1 MFVWKMK
8 LSPRLKTAAV
18 IALLAVFTLLCVAS
32 AVGAHRERSGEQ
44 PAGASREDEQASRD
58 CLTRIGAEQAE
69 LLESSR
75 VTIPEEFDAV
85 YEEYNALQ
93 KRVGLDLSESRGWE
107 VLKSVYAVKNKK
119 ADYAVILAGN
129 GRVIGGH
136 LTDGEYGGEYLPL
149 E

>member
-44 PAGASREDEQASRD
+44 PAGASREDEQASLD

-85 YEEYNALQ
+85 YEECNALQ
-93 KRVGLDLSESRGWE
+93 MRTRLDVSENRG
-107 VLKSVYAVKNKK
+107 
-119 ADYAVILAGN
+119 
-129 GRVIGGH
+129 R
-136 LTDGEYGGEYLPL
+136 
-149 E
+149 